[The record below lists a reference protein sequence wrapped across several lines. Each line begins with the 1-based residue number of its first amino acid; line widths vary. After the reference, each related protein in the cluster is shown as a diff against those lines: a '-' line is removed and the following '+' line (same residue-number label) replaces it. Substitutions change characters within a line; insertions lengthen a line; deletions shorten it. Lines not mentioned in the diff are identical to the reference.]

1 MELQMIKELLAK
13 IDDANE
19 HTKNL
24 IDWTS
29 IGVAFGTL
37 LQILPSITAA
47 LSIVWTLIR
56 IYETKTVQT
65 WLKRKQ
71 ADAE

>member
-1 MELQMIKELLAK
+1 MIKELLAK
-13 IDDANE
+13 IDEVNE
-19 HTKNL
+19 HTKSV

-37 LQILPSITAA
+37 LQILPSIAAA
-47 LSIVWTLIR
+47 LSIVWTIIR
-56 IYETKTVQT
+56 IYESTTVQT

-71 ADAE
+71 VDAE

>member
-1 MELQMIKELLAK
+1 MIKELLAK
-13 IDDANE
+13 IDEVSE
-19 HTKNL
+19 HTKSV

-37 LQILPSITAA
+37 LQILPSIAAA
-47 LSIVWTLIR
+47 LSIVWTIIR
-56 IYETKTVQT
+56 IYESTTVQT

-71 ADAE
+71 VDAE